1 MFSARYLS
9 PDVNTDID
17 VRWAW
22 HAMVNPR
29 QELVDAY
36 ECTDGLPIS
45 ASPLYDPSNWRLN
58 RDPRLL
64 LTIKG
69 FDDTVI
75 NSAGQEMGFS
85 YNAIS
90 GTGYEPVKYCNWD
103 VLPIDYSTRSEQDW
117 VLIRYADVLLMYAE
131 ARNEASGPDASI
143 YSAVNQVRARVD
155 MPPIPEGLTKDELRE
170 RIRHER
176 RVEFA
181 LEGLY
186 WSDILRWRTAEHV
199 IPTIVDPGGVRRTFD
214 PGKHYLLPFPQSE
227 IDVNE
232 NLEQNPGY

>member
-1 MFSARYLS
+1 
-9 PDVNTDID
+9 
-17 VRWAW
+17 
-22 HAMVNPR
+22 
-29 QELVDAY
+29 
-36 ECTDGLPIS
+36 
-45 ASPLYDPSNWRLN
+45 
-58 RDPRLL
+58 
-64 LTIKG
+64 
-69 FDDTVI
+69 
-75 NSAGQEMGFS
+75 
-85 YNAIS
+85 
-90 GTGYEPVKYCNWD
+90 
-103 VLPIDYSTRSEQDW
+103 
-117 VLIRYADVLLMYAE
+117 
-131 ARNEASGPDASI
+131 
-143 YSAVNQVRARVD
+143 

-227 IDVNE
+227 IDINE